1 MENSDGIP
9 DLVRIIITWEGRA
22 HLYEDKRVFL
32 DGFEELTEYIV
43 NECYEIFVRLVFGKG
58 LLVGED
64 GLEQVQG
71 GYLTRPL
78 RNTCMQRKKCMED
91 AVDPLG
97 RTVLRPWLAR
107 PAGAAD

>member
-58 LLVGED
+58 LLVCED
-64 GLEQVQG
+64 GLE
-71 GYLTRPL
+71 
-78 RNTCMQRKKCMED
+78 
-91 AVDPLG
+91 
-97 RTVLRPWLAR
+97 
-107 PAGAAD
+107 